1 MMEIRSLTSI
11 GSAEGKGFELTHVTA
26 MLPVA
31 DYVAG
36 FRNIEKFLGLCKQCP
51 KFGQSWT
58 CPPCEFDVKAFV
70 DNFSARNACF
80 VATNLVRVQ
89 TANPVDTRTMCEF
102 R

>member
-1 MMEIRSLTSI
+1 MEIRSLTSI

-70 DNFSARNACF
+70 ENDLRRCYTCF
-80 VATNLVRVQ
+80 DGNSGGCKHCV
-89 TANPVDTRTMCEF
+89 
-102 R
+102 